1 MHVTW
6 WVRLSSKNVAATDRA
21 AEAADDKA
29 ASAALAMDA
38 NQDDMGET
46 IVYMQPIKFF
56 WSGTLNSLNAQ
67 KQQRRRRAAILSS
80 ARASEYSFN
89 Q

>member
-1 MHVTW
+1 M
-6 WVRLSSKNVAATDRA
+6 SSKNVAATDRA

-56 WSGTLNSLNAQ
+56 WNGTLISLNA
-67 KQQRRRRAAILSS
+67 QQRRRRRRCHAVIL
-80 ARASEYSFN
+80 
-89 Q
+89 

>member
-1 MHVTW
+1 M
-6 WVRLSSKNVAATDRA
+6 SSKNVAATDRA

-46 IVYMQPIKFF
+46 IVVRICNRY
-56 WSGTLNSLNAQ
+56 NSFGMERLF
-67 KQQRRRRAAILSS
+67 R
-80 ARASEYSFN
+80 
-89 Q
+89 

>member
-1 MHVTW
+1 M
-6 WVRLSSKNVAATDRA
+6 SSKNVAATDRA

-46 IVYMQPIKFF
+46 IVDMQPIKFF
-56 WSGTLNSLNAQ
+56 WSGTLKSLNAQ
-67 KQQRRRRAAILSS
+67 KQQRRRRRRWRRHAAILSS
-80 ARASEYSFN
+80 AQSLRVFF